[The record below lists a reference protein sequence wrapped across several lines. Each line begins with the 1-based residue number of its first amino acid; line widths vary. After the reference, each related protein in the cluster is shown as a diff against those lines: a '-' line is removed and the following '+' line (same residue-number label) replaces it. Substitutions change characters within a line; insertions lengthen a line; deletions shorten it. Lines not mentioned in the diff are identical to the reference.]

1 MAIRMPAVAVPVC
14 AAGSAFA
21 AGAAAALSLG
31 ADCAVQDVAYA
42 RLKEV
47 LLSGGQVIAAE

>member
-1 MAIRMPAVAVPVC
+1 MRMTCATILAAATAVC
-14 AAGSAFA
+14 
-21 AGAAAALSLG
+21 AAAALSIG
-31 ADCAVQDVAYA
+31 ADCAVQDLEYA